1 MSELL
6 GSFGDNELSP
16 ECLDGAQRLLK
27 DDGISIPSSYVY
39 FYFEVLRERCPPRD
53 WICSKISIDI
63 WISCGETVQIS
74 YLSA

>member
-39 FYFEVLRERCPPRD
+39 FYFEVLRERCPL
-53 WICSKISIDI
+53 
-63 WISCGETVQIS
+63 GTGFVQKS
-74 YLSA
+74 ALTFGYLVGKLSRFLI